1 MGKALVHINT
11 RCSTIVVHIIFTSLE
26 WFFKGVEHYFIRV
39 TINYNY
45 HSSLSFVYI
54 YHEPTPKLWD
64 PGKNLFLMENK
75 PVAVLFEGRK
85 AHMMADMDQEKA
97 KWYVSSK
104 LNLDPSGI
112 RTASDGLSI
121 AKGLGLLQ
129 RYPSPRI
136 STSCVKN
143 LLRIYLISIL

>member
-1 MGKALVHINT
+1 
-11 RCSTIVVHIIFTSLE
+11 
-26 WFFKGVEHYFIRV
+26 
-39 TINYNY
+39 
-45 HSSLSFVYI
+45 
-54 YHEPTPKLWD
+54 
-64 PGKNLFLMENK
+64 MENK
-75 PVAVLFEGRK
+75 PVAVLFKGRK

-129 RYPSPRI
+129 RYSSPRI
-136 STSCVKN
+136 STSYVKN
-143 LLRIYLISIL
+143 LL